1 MMQNMVPPQQQHHPP
16 IDEITSPQIFES
28 EYFLQNSE
36 VCSSSNWWYNNGEGG
51 NKAAMAVEDDISAS
65 IDFSLSPSFTA
76 THDQLLGEAA
86 VAEGSLYP
94 PHLYNPE
101 QQPGDYLQPP
111 CALADPVISQ
121 YLSSGHV
128 NPLDRSWLFLSG
140 VLGSDFWHH
149 EMESQGAAAAAFH
162 CSADDLQTLSSSESQ
177 HMVNGSP
184 SRTLASEISSLE
196 DPTFKV
202 GKISA
207 EERKR
212 KIHRY
217 LYKRNQRN
225 FSKKIKYACRKT
237 LADSR
242 PRVRGRFAKNDELG
256 EADLA
261 RNSGNNQDDDV
272 DEDVNQMFRNSMPD
286 YHHKTAKE
294 EECIDP
300 SELFA
305 HMSEV
310 NSFKCNYP
318 IQSWI

>member
-1 MMQNMVPPQQQHHPP
+1 MS
-16 IDEITSPQIFES
+16 DEITSPQIFES

-36 VCSSSNWWYNNGEGG
+36 VGSSSNWWYNNGEGG
-51 NKAAMAVEDDISAS
+51 NKAAMVAMEDDISAS

-76 THDQLLGEAA
+76 THDQLLGEAVA
-86 VAEGSLYP
+86 AEGSLYP

-101 QQPGDYLQPP
+101 QQPEGDYLQP
-111 CALADPVISQ
+111 DPVIGP

-128 NPLDRSWLFLSG
+128 TPLDRSWLFLSG
-140 VLGSDFWHH
+140 VLGSDFSHH

-162 CSADDLQTLSSSESQ
+162 CSATDLQTLSSSESQ

-217 LYKRNQRN
+217 LNKRNQRN

-256 EADLA
+256 AADLS
-261 RNSGNNQDDDV
+261 RDSGNNQDDDV
-272 DEDVNQMFRNSMPD
+272 DEDVNQMFRNSMPN
-286 YHHKTAKE
+286 YHHKAAKE
-294 EECIDP
+294 EDCIDP